1 MQVPELLTINVP
13 TDKRHEIKTATKNY
27 KHTRTT
33 KTQKLRATKRTIS
46 HEKTKVSNISMV
58 PYNLHQ

>member
-13 TDKRHEIKTATKNY
+13 TDERHEIKTATKNY

-33 KTQKLRATKRTIS
+33 KTTSNKENNTIS
-46 HEKTKVSNISMV
+46 HEKTKVSNISIPKQLV
-58 PYNLHQ
+58 F